1 MSSKPRM
8 VLLGVL
14 LVGLTA
20 GVLWWANA
28 DATEADTT
36 IDETASLSTD
46 PVTRKTLE
54 QREEFAGSL
63 GYGERFSLPGQA
75 SGTVTWVPEEGTV
88 IDPGEVLYEVDDRP
102 TYWAEGL
109 LPMYRPLTQGS
120 EGNDVEQLQHYL
132 QADGYLDESLEVDGK
147 YGATTRNA
155 VKAWQDDHGLE
166 KTGRIDA
173 SQLLF
178 LPYQAIRVASTPR
191 VGEVAQGG
199 ILEVSLPKLFVSVDV
214 GARKKEVFE
223 GRPTVEVETADG
235 THFSATVESVTA
247 QQSQDTFGE
256 QRYRIR
262 LELEGA
268 VDQEPGEVTVEVIDV
283 LAENVLTV
291 PVRALVALVEGGY
304 AVEATRS
311 DGTTEYRAVDIG
323 KFADGWVEITGE
335 IAEGDAVV
343 VPR

>member
-1 MSSKPRM
+1 V
-8 VLLGVL
+8 VLVGVL

-36 IDETASLSTD
+36 IDEIASPSTD
-46 PVTRKTLE
+46 TVTRRTLE

-63 GYGERFSLPGQA
+63 GFGERFALPGQA

-109 LPMYRPLTQGS
+109 LPMYRPLAQGS
-120 EGNDVEQLQHYL
+120 KGNDVEQLQLYL
-132 QADGYLDESLEVDGK
+132 QAEGYLDESLEVDGK

-155 VKAWQDDHGLE
+155 VKAWQGDHGLE
-166 KTGRIDA
+166 ETGRIDA
-173 SQLLF
+173 PQLLF
-178 LPYQAIRVASTPR
+178 LPYQAIRVAATPR
-191 VGEVAQGG
+191 VGEFAQGSV
-199 ILEVSLPKLFVSVDV
+199 LEVSLPILFVSVDV

-223 GRPTVEVETADG
+223 GRPTIEVETADG
-235 THFSATVESVTA
+235 TRYSATVESVTA
-247 QQSQDTFGE
+247 QQSQDAFGE

-262 LELEGA
+262 LELDGA
-268 VDQEPGEVTVEVIDV
+268 VDQEPGEVTVEVVDV

-304 AVEATRS
+304 AVETTRP

-323 KFADGWVEITGE
+323 EFADGWVQISGE